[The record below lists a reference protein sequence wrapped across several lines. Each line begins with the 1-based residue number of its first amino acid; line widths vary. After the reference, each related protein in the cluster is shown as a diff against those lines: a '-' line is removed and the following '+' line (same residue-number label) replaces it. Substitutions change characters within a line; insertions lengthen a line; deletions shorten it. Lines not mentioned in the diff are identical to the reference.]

1 MNWRFILL
9 NGFLHFSETMGK
21 NIEVSFIPD
30 IGDSGEEIHY
40 KSYQFTL
47 SICSRLTIKV
57 PKQCRWLDSG
67 IFIVN
72 FEHTSHLFLVFLW
85 LILNIYLFAGYIG
98 TEHNCAILI
107 AWTCSKL
114 TMQTTKT
121 TSNQWFHYLRC

>member
-57 PKQCRWLDSG
+57 RKQCRWLDSD

-72 FEHTSHLFLVFLW
+72 FEHTSHFFLVFLW